1 MSATAPPARG
11 SAWKGALKF
20 LVAAAVLV
28 LVVRMV
34 PWRDELSY
42 SVDGRT
48 TVATGEI
55 DGDWKAAQIRFQL
68 DPPEQLDALPAELRE
83 RSSADQPGVL
93 QLTRSESLSWRP
105 GMPRAFRD
113 VDPTGLSIALL
124 LATVGIFGTS
134 LRWWRLLRAS
144 GCPMRLWPTVR
155 LTYIGF
161 FFNIVVP
168 GLTGGDVVKAVMVAR
183 WHPERRAAAAMS
195 VLVDRLL
202 GVLVLVAI
210 GAVAVLVLGERFPY
224 PRAPILVGL
233 AVGCA
238 ALLAYASPTLRRITG
253 FERLL
258 ARLPFAAT
266 LRQIDDALVI
276 AARSPRE
283 LAWASGFSLF
293 NQCCVMG
300 ALIVLGRSFGEQ
312 GLEVANYVVVSAVGN
327 LISAVPL
334 TPGGVGV
341 TETAYGQLFE
351 LQGGSFTLGFACA
364 IAWRLCLVAVGLGGG
379 LFLLTPEGRL
389 SAAERAQLQAR
400 GTASP

>member
-1 MSATAPPARG
+1 
-11 SAWKGALKF
+11 
-20 LVAAAVLV
+20 
-28 LVVRMV
+28 
-34 PWRDELSY
+34 
-42 SVDGRT
+42 
-48 TVATGEI
+48 
-55 DGDWKAAQIRFQL
+55 
-68 DPPEQLDALPAELRE
+68 
-83 RSSADQPGVL
+83 
-93 QLTRSESLSWRP
+93 
-105 GMPRAFRD
+105 
-113 VDPTGLSIALL
+113 
-124 LATVGIFGTS
+124 
-134 LRWWRLLRAS
+134 
-144 GCPMRLWPTVR
+144 
-155 LTYIGF
+155 
-161 FFNIVVP
+161 
-168 GLTGGDVVKAVMVAR
+168 
-183 WHPERRAAAAMS
+183 
-195 VLVDRLL
+195 
-202 GVLVLVAI
+202 
-210 GAVAVLVLGERFPY
+210 VLVLGERFPY

-238 ALLAYASPTLRRITG
+238 ALLAYANPTLRRITG

-351 LQGGSFTLGFACA
+351 LQGGSLAPVPRRG
-364 IAWRLCLVAVGLGGG
+364 WPRRRLVPSHARRQALRRRTRAASSARNGLP
-379 LFLLTPEGRL
+379 LIP
-389 SAAERAQLQAR
+389 
-400 GTASP
+400 